1 MKKIRS
7 DYDWAIKKF
16 YLSAKHT
23 SLRATYKMMLM
34 QRYLDENGRLRVNA
48 PSWNAF
54 RQYFYKNKYH
64 KTLKKWIPKILSR
77 HQQNCCPIFVST
89 STQKKKPKVYQIDAM
104 KTDVCLFPQHD
115 RNAITVHPYIYL
127 AVDTAT
133 QLIAG
138 VYVGLET
145 GDSAVLKCLKNTVC
159 DKVRFCEQFGI
170 NIVPEQWPNVG
181 LPKKIIT
188 NADQN
193 FCSRQVKNFCTQYG
207 VKMQSLSS
215 LHSGQKSIVK
225 KTLDLI
231 QDQYK
236 PLLRGRKTTEAQT
249 KGHWAVDYHTQTV
262 LNLEEFTEIVIHAIL
277 YLNAGRW
284 LSNNKSPAQAWI
296 GTPTSLLSVTLDK
309 LH

>member
-1 MKKIRS
+1 M
-7 DYDWAIKKF
+7 F
-16 YLSAKHT
+16 
-23 SLRATYKMMLM
+23 
-34 QRYLDENGRLRVNA
+34 
-48 PSWNAF
+48 
-54 RQYFYKNKYH
+54 
-64 KTLKKWIPKILSR
+64 
-77 HQQNCCPIFVST
+77 IF
-89 STQKKKPKVYQIDAM
+89 
-104 KTDVCLFPQHD
+104 FFQHD

-127 AVDTAT
+127 AVDMTT
-133 QLIAG
+133 QLITG

-170 NIVPEQWPNVG
+170 NIVSEQWPNVG
-181 LPKKIIT
+181 LPTKIIT
-188 NADQN
+188 NADQI

-207 VKMQSLSS
+207 VKMQFLSS

-236 PLLRGRKTTEAQT
+236 PLLRGRKTTEEQT
-249 KGHWAVDYHTQTV
+249 KGHWAVDYHAQTV
-262 LNLEEFTEIVIHAIL
+262 LNLEEFTKIVIHAIL
-277 YLNAGRW
+277 YLNAERW